1 MHYTPKHARPRAAR
15 KVRSRVL
22 GVMAAGGATIAT
34 SVISSAPAQA
44 DSGVWD
50 RVAQCESG
58 GNWSISTGNGFYGG
72 LQFTL
77 GSWRAAGGS
86 RYAAKPHHA
95 SRAAQIAVAQNL
107 LRMQGPGAWPVCS
120 RRAGLTR
127 ANGLSASFASVASVA
142 TASPSMAPTQST
154 VAVRGLKGY
163 ASRAQVR
170 DLQTWAGV
178 ARDGKWG
185 TATTRAV
192 QKKLGLRAS
201 GYIDAATVR
210 QVERL
215 LGISKS
221 GHAYINKATMRG
233 LMSYAAARVA

>member
-1 MHYTPKHARPRAAR
+1 
-15 KVRSRVL
+15 
-22 GVMAAGGATIAT
+22 MAAGGATLAT
-34 SVISSAPAQA
+34 SIISSTPAQA

-58 GNWSISTGNGFYGG
+58 GNWSINTGNGFYGG
-72 LQFTL
+72 LQFTV

-127 ANGLSASFASVASVA
+127 ANGLSASFASAA
-142 TASPSMAPTQST
+142 TASPSKAPTQST
-154 VAVRGLKGY
+154 RALRALKGY

-185 TATTRAV
+185 PATTRAV

-215 LGISKS
+215 LGMSKS
-221 GHAYINKATMRG
+221 GRAYINKATMNR
-233 LMSYAAARVA
+233 LMAYAAARVA

>member
-1 MHYTPKHARPRAAR
+1 MHYTPKHAAPRRAR
-15 KVRSRVL
+15 RIQSRVL
-22 GVMAAGGATIAT
+22 GAMAAGGATIAA
-34 SVISSAPAQA
+34 SVMTSAPAQA

-50 RVAQCESG
+50 RVAACESG

-127 ANGLSASFASVASVA
+127 ANGLSANFASVASVA
-142 TASPSMAPTQST
+142 S
-154 VAVRGLKGY
+154 VA
-163 ASRAQVR
+163 
-170 DLQTWAGV
+170 TWP
-178 ARDGKWG
+178 
-185 TATTRAV
+185 
-192 QKKLGLRAS
+192 LRAPS
-201 GYIDAATVR
+201 PPRACGA
-210 QVERL
+210 
-215 LGISKS
+215 
-221 GHAYINKATMRG
+221 
-233 LMSYAAARVA
+233 